1 MNPYL
6 ILSASSETSS
16 AASSSGAGAGGG
28 SLESLKQIFANPI
41 LYVVLGALVLLII
54 AFYLFRRF
62 VRPTPNATTIIVRGG
77 KIQKV
82 LKEGDGKYFMV
93 PFKDSVGAVIVN
105 SDKEFSSDKL
115 FINNGPDAL
124 YKINYTLKYR
134 IVDPIKFYPFA
145 EKLPNTLPAKL
156 NDELRLYADQGNA
169 LILVKDYR
177 ENASKILEV
186 INKAV
191 CEYEIEVIE
200 FKINLIEP
208 MGR

>member
-77 KIQKV
+77 QIHKV

-134 IVDPIKFYPFA
+134 IVDPVKFYPFA

-169 LILVKDYR
+169 LVLVKDYR

-191 CEYEIEVIE
+191 GEYEIEVIE